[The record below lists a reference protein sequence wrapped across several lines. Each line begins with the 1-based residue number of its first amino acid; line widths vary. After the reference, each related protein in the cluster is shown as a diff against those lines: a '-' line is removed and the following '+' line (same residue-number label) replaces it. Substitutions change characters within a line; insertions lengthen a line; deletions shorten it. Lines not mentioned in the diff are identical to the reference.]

1 MSETTENDNRTNP
14 MRPSQSKPWL
24 RLLLLLIIFLSGVI
38 VGTGGTLLAVRQ
50 RVLHRIH
57 HPEEMPAIVAAR
69 LRHKLGLSDKQVE
82 QVETVLRN
90 RQDDIQAMRREFQ
103 PQLEGQLDQLAA
115 EISEILDDE
124 QRSRWK
130 EHFQMLR
137 NTWLP
142 AVPASSPDG
151 T

>member
-1 MSETTENDNRTNP
+1 MSETTESNNRTNP
-14 MRPSQSKPWL
+14 PRPGQSKPWL
-24 RLLLLLIIFLSGVI
+24 RVLLLLVIFLSGAI

-57 HPEEMPAIVAAR
+57 HPEEMPAIVTAR
-69 LRHKLGLSDKQVE
+69 LRHKLGLSDKQAE

-103 PQLEGQLDQLAA
+103 PRLEGQLDQLAEEIA
-115 EISEILDDE
+115 EVLDDE
-124 QRSRWK
+124 QRSQWE

-137 NTWLP
+137 DTWLP
-142 AVPASSPDG
+142 TVPKASPDS